1 MKYVRVQQKGKRKV
15 VAKII
20 DSNNGEIVGKG
31 TSCCH
36 KDDKFVFETGIKIA
50 EERAWKDYEN
60 RTATKRVIY
69 LAVSYDKD
77 YIDDDDYTLMY
88 SIKYGDKSL
97 DTRIPIEN
105 KMNSD
110 DLDKMIKTALDQCY
124 KDFIY
129 AKDNYKEEKDLV

>member
-20 DSNNGEIVGKG
+20 DSCSDEIVGKG

-36 KDDKFVFETGIKIA
+36 KDDKFIFGVGMKIA

-77 YIDDDDYTLMY
+77 YIDDDDYTLFY
-88 SIKYGDKSL
+88 SIKYGNTSL
-97 DTRIPIEN
+97 DTRIPIKHKIN
-105 KMNSD
+105 FN
-110 DLDKMIKTALDQCY
+110 DLDEMIKRALGQCY

-129 AKDNYKEEKDLV
+129 AKENYKEEKDLI

>member
-20 DSNNGEIVGKG
+20 DSCSGEIVGKG

-36 KDDKFVFETGIKIA
+36 KDDKFVFEVGMKIA
-50 EERAWKDYEN
+50 EERAWKDYEDKA
-60 RTATKRVIY
+60 TTKREIC
-69 LAVSYDKD
+69 LMVSYDRD
-77 YIDDDDYTLMY
+77 CINDDGYTLIY
-88 SIKYGDKSL
+88 STKYGNKSL

-105 KMNSD
+105 KMNFD

>member
-20 DSNNGEIVGKG
+20 DSYSGEIVGKG

-36 KDDKFVFETGIKIA
+36 KDDKFIFETGMRIA

-69 LAVSYDKD
+69 LTVSYDKD
-77 YIDDDDYTLMY
+77 YIDDDDYTLVY
-88 SIKYGDKSL
+88 SIKYGEKSL
-97 DTRIPIEN
+97 DTTIPIEN
-105 KMNSD
+105 KMSSD
-110 DLDKMIKTALDQCY
+110 DLDEMIKRALGQCY

-129 AKDNYKEEKDLV
+129 ALEVFNHET

>member
-20 DSNNGEIVGKG
+20 DSYSGEIVGKG

-36 KDDKFVFETGIKIA
+36 KDDKFVFEVGMKIA

-69 LAVSYDKD
+69 LEVSYDKD
-77 YIDDDDYTLMY
+77 CINDDNYTLIY
-88 SIKYGDKSL
+88 STRYGNKSFK
-97 DTRIPIEN
+97 TRIPIEN
-105 KMNSD
+105 KMNFD

-129 AKDNYKEEKDLV
+129 AKDNYKEEKDLM